1 MSHPADKHVMGIGLG
16 VCDKIAKS
24 KYLAPKLSTRIIPD
38 PAVDLTDL
46 KQAEDLMEDMVL
58 GEYHI
63 CGSVAMGDAL
73 DSHLRVKGAE
83 GLRVIDA
90 SVFPNNVSGNICS
103 SVYALAE
110 KGADIVKADNG
121 YAVLDKLAALS
132 VAA

>member
-1 MSHPADKHVMGIGLG
+1 MGIGLAMI
-16 VCDKIAKS
+16 DKLAKS
-24 KYLAPKLSTRIIPD
+24 KHLASKISKRQTPEPEI
-38 PAVDLTDL
+38 DLTDI
-46 KQAEDLMEDMVL
+46 KQAEEFVHDMVL

-90 SVFPNNVSGNICS
+90 SAFPNNVSGNICS

-110 KGADIVKADNG
+110 KGADIVKGDNG
-121 YAVLDKLAALS
+121 YSILDKVAALS
-132 VAA
+132 IGA

>member
-1 MSHPADKHVMGIGLG
+1 MGIGLG

-24 KYLAPKLSTRIIPD
+24 KFLAPKLASRVNPPPEI
-38 PAVDLTDL
+38 DLTDIQ
-46 KQAEDLMEDMVL
+46 QAEDLVEDMVL

-110 KGADIVKADNG
+110 KGADIIKADNG
-121 YAVLDKLAALS
+121 YAVLHKLSTLS
-132 VAA
+132 VSG